1 MHGGPKT
8 NRRKDAETNVSATIN
23 FEILLVC

>member
-1 MHGGPKT
+1 MHGAPKT
-8 NRRKDAETNVSATIN
+8 NRRKDAETNIAATIN